1 MELPSPE
8 SPWGRAGFEE
18 QHSKS
23 SVLEMPP
30 RRAGGSVTYEVT
42 GKS

>member
-8 SPWGRAGFEE
+8 STWGRADFEG
-18 QHSKS
+18 QHNKS

-42 GKS
+42 RKS